1 MANEIYSKIVN
12 TQLFYGGKSSD
23 KKIGIPASFAHSQ
36 SIDFRKRPSE
46 ISVLPGTRKISAGN
60 VTDLIQNIVQIPTGE
75 RYALG
80 SGGGFYEID
89 NSNVIV
95 KKADV
100 SAGAYGLLYR
110 QDTDDIYIAGTRT
123 VSQYGQMTNANA
135 TPVASI
141 DKYGVSKSTDDS
153 AYATGGTATY
163 TVPTSISETGTN
175 ECRFEPDIEPLYS
188 VKLNVTAV
196 GTGDW
201 TFTLHDDADNT
212 LAVETVTNAN
222 MTTGL
227 YEVVWT
233 TPVRMLVSPNA
244 RTYHVHA
251 TSTVADGTIRVATA
265 GDMSTADFEMWADRL
280 VNSTNGMH
288 PIVQFLQYVLIGN
301 ERYLSVWEPLSDD
314 PSNLEWN
321 RHRLTFPPGY
331 EVCSMTATDEF
342 VVVGCEKRSSA
353 TREFQDGKLYIWDG
367 LSETYNQIIDVPEGS
382 PHSLYT
388 HDNLPYFIVS
398 GSLYVWA
405 GGKETIKVR
414 TFEHTDSEYT
424 DAVDQTIN
432 YPNMLSTRR
441 NILLVGYPSQ
451 TTNELLEHGVY
462 SWGQIEKNYPQS
474 WGYSYV
480 MSTGTKLNNGTNNL
494 RIGYVGNF
502 GDELYISWRDGSSYG
517 LDIVD
522 NYSDPATTA
531 SWESL
536 IFDGGAVYKEKM
548 AGRIKVFFEDLPSD
562 VSITIKYKLDRAS
575 SWSYGDAATS
585 GTSTQFEF
593 PTTRRFREIQYG
605 FDVACTG
612 TATPKITGITLEF
625 NPLQQEDDLL

>member
-46 ISVLPGTRKISAGN
+46 VSVLPGTRKISAGN

-89 NSNVIV
+89 NNNVIV

-123 VSQYGQMTNANA
+123 VSQYGQMTNANQ
-135 TPVASI
+135 TPVAEI
-141 DKYGVSKSTDDS
+141 DKYGVSRSEDDS
-153 AYATGGTATY
+153 AYTTGGTSTY
-163 TVPTSISETGTN
+163 TTPLAISESGTN

-188 VKLNVTAV
+188 VKFNVLAV

-201 TFTLHDDADNT
+201 TFTLHDDADNV
-212 LAVETVTNAN
+212 LATKTVTNAN

-251 TSTVADGTIRVATA
+251 TSTVADGTIQVATA

-288 PIVQFLQYVLIGN
+288 PMVQFLQYVLIGN

-314 PSNLEWN
+314 PTNLEWN

-342 VVVGCEKRSSA
+342 VVIGCEKRSSA

-388 HDNLPYFIVS
+388 HDNLPYFVVN
-398 GSLYVWA
+398 GSVYVWG
-405 GGKETIKVR
+405 GGKELIKVR
-414 TFEHTDSEYT
+414 TFENTDSEYT
-424 DAVDQTIN
+424 DTVDQTIN
-432 YPNMLSTRR
+432 YPNML
-441 NILLVGYPSQ
+441 
-451 TTNELLEHGVY
+451 TTSCL
-462 SWGQIEKNYPQS
+462 
-474 WGYSYV
+474 
-480 MSTGTKLNNGTNNL
+480 
-494 RIGYVGNF
+494 
-502 GDELYISWRDGSSYG
+502 
-517 LDIVD
+517 
-522 NYSDPATTA
+522 
-531 SWESL
+531 
-536 IFDGGAVYKEKM
+536 
-548 AGRIKVFFEDLPSD
+548 
-562 VSITIKYKLDRAS
+562 
-575 SWSYGDAATS
+575 
-585 GTSTQFEF
+585 
-593 PTTRRFREIQYG
+593 
-605 FDVACTG
+605 
-612 TATPKITGITLEF
+612 
-625 NPLQQEDDLL
+625 